1 MMHLASYRR
10 QIRTTAMHF
19 WTVVKQ
25 QFGYAIIAAIDKY
38 DAGVECTEIRSL
50 QSALL
55 EDVRS

>member
-1 MMHLASYRR
+1 MRHIYHPKYFV
-10 QIRTTAMHF
+10 TVCF
-19 WTVVKQ
+19 WAVVKQ
-25 QFGYAIIAAIDKY
+25 QLGYTFIAAIDKY